1 MSPFHSRG
9 MPCHGQYHSSTGLAV
24 LQFNLRS
31 SSVVITYRIHD
42 TDTMAV
48 CVVEVDEAQRST
60 IQYGNMYRLDSSMYR
75 SS

>member
-1 MSPFHSRG
+1 M
-9 MPCHGQYHSSTGLAV
+9 AV

-31 SSVVITYRIHD
+31 SSVVITYRIQD
-42 TDTMAV
+42 ADTMAV

-75 SS
+75 SE